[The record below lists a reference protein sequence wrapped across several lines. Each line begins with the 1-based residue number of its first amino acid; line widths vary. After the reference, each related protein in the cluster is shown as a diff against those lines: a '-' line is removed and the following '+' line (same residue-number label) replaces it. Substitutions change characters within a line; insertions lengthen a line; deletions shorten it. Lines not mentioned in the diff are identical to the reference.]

1 MWNMMCTC
9 LIRMCDVTHSDV
21 WHDPYIWWRHR
32 VENAEL
38 LITAAT
44 FGQRLIHMWDMSHSY
59 VGHDSFICGT

>member
-1 MWNMMCTC
+1 MCTC

-44 FGQRLIHMWDMSHSY
+44 FGHAVEVVGKFERRRLGSM
-59 VGHDSFICGT
+59 